1 MCEVWGVGGQMAWL
15 YKNKYFHSISLQF
28 SKNSVKEQWWKRHSS
43 YPTDGDMQSSGRLQQ
58 ILWKAYWDGEVEEE
72 DQTEN
77 I

>member
-1 MCEVWGVGGQMAWL
+1 
-15 YKNKYFHSISLQF
+15 
-28 SKNSVKEQWWKRHSS
+28 
-43 YPTDGDMQSSGRLQQ
+43 MQSSGRLQQ

>member
-1 MCEVWGVGGQMAWL
+1 
-15 YKNKYFHSISLQF
+15 
-28 SKNSVKEQWWKRHSS
+28 
-43 YPTDGDMQSSGRLQQ
+43 MQPSGRLQQ